1 MTRRRPSWPALAML
15 GVAMADSVVA
25 STARPF
31 SWRADITTAAGI
43 VCVAGCGLLGL
54 GRRRRAA
61 ATAAA
66 RVGPAIWARKPALRA
81 ALPWVAVVA
90 AITAFELV
98 NLFASPRRDHPTI
111 SSLLVV
117 LTGHEVLR
125 GVLFAIWLGAGWW
138 LWGPL

>member
-1 MTRRRPSWPALAML
+1 ML

-31 SWRADITTAAGI
+31 SWRADITTAVGI
-43 VCVAGCGLLGL
+43 ACVAGCALVGVARR
-54 GRRRRAA
+54 RRRRAA
-61 ATAAA
+61 TAEAGI
-66 RVGPAIWARKPALRA
+66 GPAISASQPAARD
-81 ALPWVAVVA
+81 ALPWVAVLT

-111 SSLLVV
+111 SSVLVV

-125 GVLFAIWLGAGWW
+125 GVLFAVWLGAGWW
-138 LWGPL
+138 LWGLQ